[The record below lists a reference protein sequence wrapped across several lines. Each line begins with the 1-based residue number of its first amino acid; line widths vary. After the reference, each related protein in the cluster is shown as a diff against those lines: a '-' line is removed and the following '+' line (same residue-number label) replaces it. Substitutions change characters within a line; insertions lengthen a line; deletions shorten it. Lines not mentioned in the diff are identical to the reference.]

1 MYNCKLPAHFKN
13 QTMHKHPFRKITVLA
28 GICCILLSA
37 CKKAEYYQLS
47 QEEQDEWS
55 TYGANQSFNFISTQG
70 NLIPYKS
77 GGLYRAYHQSGDL
90 YEEYLYT
97 AINRTDTSIES
108 NVGGV
113 FIDKKA
119 SGIEVKVG
127 LPNFYKNVKI
137 NGLQQTIQS
146 INGKNYPDV
155 YILVADPLQT
165 DSIHNI
171 DSIFYSKAYG
181 FLKYTDIY
189 GETYTITQ

>member
-119 SGIEVKVG
+119 SGKGKEFSKVIKMVKNPSGSYAFKEEVV
-127 LPNFYKNVKI
+127 
-137 NGLQQTIQS
+137 
-146 INGKNYPDV
+146 
-155 YILVADPLQT
+155 
-165 DSIHNI
+165 HNDHI
-171 DSIFYSKAYG
+171 KD
-181 FLKYTDIY
+181 FLK
-189 GETYTITQ
+189 EK